1 MALFVVTISM
11 YILSVVAVH
20 WLIFLKLK
28 NQTAFCQVQSLSK
41 NTYTYTNGFRQA
53 NEKIICKNVIFNN
66 IFFFFY
72 LIILY
77 SF

>member
-41 NTYTYTNGFRQA
+41 NTYTYSIQMAFDRQMKSLFA
-53 NEKIICKNVIFNN
+53 KT
-66 IFFFFY
+66 
-72 LIILY
+72 
-77 SF
+77 